1 MSDTRKDR
9 IFYKIGEV
17 CERTQTQ
24 PYVLRF
30 WESEFPMLRPQKNR
44 AGQRIYREEDI
55 VLIERI
61 KALLYDEEYTIAGA
75 RRRLETEGAP
85 AVKSKRGETARGR
98 ARKEEAPSPPAHRP
112 AAASAPADEAADE
125 ETAALREQVAALT
138 EERAHHAREAH
149 MAREE
154 ADALRARLEAL
165 QNENAAKSQKRLLQT
180 LKDQAARLRED
191 LDQLAAALRPVDE
204 EDPGSP

>member
-1 MSDTRKDR
+1 MSDSRKDR

-17 CERTQTQ
+17 CERTETQ

-75 RRRLETEGAP
+75 RRRLETQGPPTVEGKKRGAARKKARPAEKAAEAEPPPPVPAP
-85 AVKSKRGETARGR
+85 AQEGDDQDV
-98 ARKEEAPSPPAHRP
+98 
-112 AAASAPADEAADE
+112 
-125 ETAALREQVAALT
+125 AALREQVAALT
-138 EERAHHAREAH
+138 EERSLRAREAH

-154 ADALRARLEAL
+154 ADSLRSRLEAL
-165 QNENAAKSQKRLLQT
+165 QSENAARSQERLLKT
-180 LKDQAARLRED
+180 LRDQAERLRQD
-191 LDQLAAALRPVDE
+191 LDQLASALRPVDE
-204 EDPGSP
+204 EEPGSP

>member
-1 MSDTRKDR
+1 MSDGKQEK

-17 CERTQTQ
+17 CERTGTQ

-75 RRRLETEGAP
+75 RRRLESEGAP
-85 AVKSKRGETARGR
+85 SSKGKKRRPTKGKRSAM
-98 ARKEEAPSPPAHRP
+98 PPPAPPPP
-112 AAASAPADEAADE
+112 APEQEDDPAL
-125 ETAALREQVAALT
+125 LREQVERLL
-138 EERAHHAREAH
+138 EERAERAREAH

-154 ADALRARLEAL
+154 AESLRARLQAFER
-165 QNENAAKSQKRLLQT
+165 ENTAKAQRRLLTT
-180 LKDQAARLRED
+180 LREQAERLRED
-191 LDQLAAALRPVDE
+191 LGHLASSLRPVDE
-204 EDPGSP
+204 EDPGSS